1 LGFKSCGSI
10 PAISTVLSKIAYFAI
25 FGAITSLSAALF
37 LAYPGILADM
47 IGAENEIPPQA
58 EKTKI
63 ASIKE
68 GRVVLNNDSA
78 LIGTQPLTADAGKSG
93 AADVPEDTQFAGEYG
108 EEDLFYASCGMEVK
122 AGFPGLVYDIG
133 FPEKWNG
140 GKGGYVTMQ
149 NAYTLGLV
157 TYSHLSDVYVEPG
170 DFLEKGEAMG
180 VAGASGDL
188 LPGGTCQIGVA
199 SK

>member
-78 LIGTQPLTADAGKSG
+78 LIGTQPLTGTPKEAGVPPN
-93 AADVPEDTQFAGEYG
+93 VPEDTQFAVERRRR
-108 EEDLFYASCGMEVK
+108 LFYNLRA
-122 AGFPGLVYDIG
+122 D
-133 FPEKWNG
+133 G
-140 GKGGYVTMQ
+140 GKSRLPELFT
-149 NAYTLGLV
+149 TR
-157 TYSHLSDVYVEPG
+157 
-170 DFLEKGEAMG
+170 FLK
-180 VAGASGDL
+180 SG
-188 LPGGTCQIGVA
+188 TA
-199 SK
+199 KK